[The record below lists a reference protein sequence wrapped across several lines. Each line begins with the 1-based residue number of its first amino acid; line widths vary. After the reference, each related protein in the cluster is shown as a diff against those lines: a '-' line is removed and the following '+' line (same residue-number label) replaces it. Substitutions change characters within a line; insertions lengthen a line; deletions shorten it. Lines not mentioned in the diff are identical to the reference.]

1 MTKEHDCSHHEHS
14 VLHTKTISSTFLSE
28 IYNSVNEDG
37 STSNFQ
43 NIVCIKYRTN
53 MRKGTGPGYLLCK
66 GSALGYAC
74 CCYSVYNLLSLLGLY
89 LNV

>member
-1 MTKEHDCSHHEHS
+1 MKKEDHFSHQEHS
-14 VLHTKTISSTFLSE
+14 VLHTKSISSTFLSE
-28 IYNSVNEDG
+28 IYNSANEDS

-43 NIVCIKYRTN
+43 NIVCIKYRTTI
-53 MRKGTGPGYLLCK
+53 RKGTGPGYLLCK
-66 GSALGYAC
+66 GPALGSA